1 VGKVFKEDKE
11 DNMSKVEILE
21 ALIELED
28 LVIELEVWV
37 EVWVEEWAEIKQVV
51 EEVEAIIASFIILV
65 NIPSNKFQPLNHI
78 KGKNHNKEVLKIKE
92 TKCLICFVEIFIK
105 ISSAN
110 SDKLAGKNIHLCL
123 MTKIA

>member
-1 VGKVFKEDKE
+1 VGKVVKEDKE

-21 ALIELED
+21 ALIELEV
-28 LVIELEVWV
+28 LVIEL

>member
-1 VGKVFKEDKE
+1 VGKVGKEDKE

-21 ALIELED
+21 ALIELEV
-28 LVIELEVWV
+28 LVIEL

>member
-1 VGKVFKEDKE
+1 VGKVVKEDKE

-21 ALIELED
+21 ALIELEV
-28 LVIELEVWV
+28 LVIEL

-92 TKCLICFVEIFIK
+92 MKCLICFVEIFIK
-105 ISSAN
+105 ISSVN